1 MAAETANPPGML
13 PSQGV
18 QRPDRRCIV
27 LFVNMPRTQNL
38 NVSMPSLPL
47 VHEGHRRTIKK
58 MLSPL
63 AALVSCKRNES
74 CLRLLYHTKS
84 GEAMLFSAAPGGEG
98 GPEVPVQ
105 HPFRPLAAE
114 ILWARPR
121 GYRRPNHSY
130 GPSARGFDMG
140 QRRYSTLLQLLG
152 KANHPVGFAKSHTKV
167 KTQAVVVVQLAVAG
181 KFPTPLQ
188 SRPSLALEQQT
199 LR

>member
-47 VHEGHRRTIKK
+47 VHGGHRRTIKK

-84 GEAMLFSAAPGGEG
+84 GEAMLFSAAPGGKEDRKFLYSIHFVRWPQKFFG
-98 GPEVPVQ
+98 SDRGDIAARIIHTVRLPADLTWDSAGIQPSCSCLVKQ
-105 HPFRPLAAE
+105 ITRLASQNP
-114 ILWARPR
+114 I
-121 GYRRPNHSY
+121 RR
-130 GPSARGFDMG
+130 
-140 QRRYSTLLQLLG
+140 
-152 KANHPVGFAKSHTKV
+152 
-167 KTQAVVVVQLAVAG
+167 
-181 KFPTPLQ
+181 
-188 SRPSLALEQQT
+188 
-199 LR
+199 